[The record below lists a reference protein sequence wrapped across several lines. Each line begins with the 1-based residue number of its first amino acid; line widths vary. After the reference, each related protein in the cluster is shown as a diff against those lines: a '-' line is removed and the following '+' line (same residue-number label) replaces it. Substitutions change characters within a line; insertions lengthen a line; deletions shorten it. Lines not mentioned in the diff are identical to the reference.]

1 MKHVRRGMAAIA
13 SLALTAALLTL
24 GTSPAA
30 AASPKPPASAP
41 GIEYTAM
48 PGDGAQRSSNG
59 KGTAQMPISPDNPAG
74 TEWLND
80 CLGSSDA
87 QDPDGRVYNRFKWC
101 SDFELKAAYYKIE
114 NGKPVLKGTNT
125 IRLLAAA
132 IGYNDTRATRVFL
145 RAKTGQV
152 RYDGWNL
159 IEKRTVAPNLK
170 LEISPECVPGADQ
183 PTTATCGVGRSPA
196 KMEWAQWSNFPDWV
210 YWDVSS
216 IGGEGQDQ
224 IAFHQWRFDENGASP
239 GYEQIQRGKSSPVG
253 IRCDSATYFKI
264 RNESYPHAC
273 IYTGALPFLT
283 QSASDPSHGQVAR
296 HIRDA
301 LNNPDSTYPLKTDG
315 PKKIP
320 GMWSASQ
327 AGRGEPLHRI
337 DREGEYGKR
346 NENWKK
352 SGCGQNTT
360 QGNPWAPNYTPATGL
375 PATTAPNQE
384 CDEYPF
390 GSTWE
395 GAAHPDYDFSVRWV
409 DKTHNGS
416 AGNFLGQFYV
426 TDRILRYSPS
436 PTQGGGVTPKGPSAD
451 PFWVNITD

>member
-1 MKHVRRGMAAIA
+1 MIRASRLLAAIA
-13 SLALTAALLTL
+13 ALALTAALLAL
-24 GTSPAA
+24 GGSPVA

-41 GIEYTAM
+41 GIEYTAK

-59 KGTAQMPISPDNPAG
+59 KGTAEMPTTPDDPIAP
-74 TEWLND
+74 WLDD
-80 CLGSSDA
+80 CLGSQDA
-87 QDPDGRVYNRFKWC
+87 KDSDGRVYNRFKWC
-101 SDFELKAAYYKIE
+101 KEFDLAVKYYKTE
-114 NGKPVLKGTNT
+114 NGKQVLKGVNHATYQ
-125 IRLLAAA
+125 AAGL
-132 IGYNDTRATRVFL
+132 GYNDSRATRTFF
-145 RAKTGQV
+145 RIKPGTV
-152 RYDGWNL
+152 RYTTWSNL
-159 IEKRTVAPNLK
+159 EKLTTSKYLK
-170 LEISPECVPGADQ
+170 LEISAECVPGSDSPGSGCA
-183 PTTATCGVGRSPA
+183 VGRSPA
-196 KMEWAQWSNFPDWV
+196 KMEWDQWNNFGGWV

-216 IGGEGQDQ
+216 AGGEGQDFV
-224 IAFHQWRFDENGASP
+224 AFHKWRFHFDGTSP
-239 GYEQIQRGKSSPVG
+239 GWPIPEERGETGPVG

-264 RNESYPHAC
+264 RNENYPHAC

-283 QSASDPSHGQVAR
+283 QSASDPSHGQVGR

-320 GMWSASQ
+320 GKWSASQ

-426 TDRILRYSPS
+426 TERILRYSPS